1 MAKVTLKTTRRR
13 MQVLMGRIAAVVFGL
28 ALSVGLAAP
37 APAQIGEKRPLVRAE
52 LIAEHMAAR
61 RGETLTV
68 ALRQNI
74 TPGWHTYWQN
84 PGDSGE
90 PTSLDWNLPA
100 GITSGPIQWPL
111 PEAIPVGPLTN
122 YGYSDSLLLLT
133 DITIPTDAA
142 GQSVTL
148 SAKARWL
155 VCKDICVP
163 EESPVSLTLPLID
176 GGLSPRRSLDA
187 AAIAAAREAL
197 PKPAPWPV
205 RYSHSLDK
213 LTLNVDGLGSDI
225 GKITHVRFFP
235 VNWGQIANAMPQKT
249 ALSQD
254 KLSVR
259 MLQGETPPAAGAA
272 LEGLLALEGTGP
284 DGAKFRRGYVVS
296 AVNVPAPALAT
307 PDSDPLD
314 VAQAA
319 GDAVPLGFGVALLFA
334 FLGGLI
340 LNLMPCVFP
349 VLSLKAYALAREASD
364 TRHGARGGLAYLAG
378 VLASFGVIAAGLMVL
393 RTAGVAAGWGIQFQS
408 PGFVLTLAAL
418 FLLLGLN
425 MSGVFEFGG
434 SLTGAGDSLTRRD
447 GLAGS
452 FFTGVLATAVATP
465 CTAPFMGAA
474 IGYAFAQPAVQ
485 ATAVLMALGLGF
497 ALPMLLLSL
506 SPALGRLL
514 PKPGLWMVRFKQ
526 VMAFP
531 LYATA
536 AWLVWVLSVQLGSDG
551 VFAAMVTLLVVAFAA
566 WLYGL
571 TGGPRGIAK
580 AAALIVAIAG
590 LAGGAAMLSGAQ
602 PATGTGAATM
612 DSGPPAEA
620 FTQARLDGLLA
631 EGKPVFVNFTAAWCI
646 TCKVNERVA
655 LRSDRLA
662 EAFRQRGITYL
673 KGDWTNANPEIT
685 AMLNSFGRAGVP
697 LYLLYSGVPGSQPQ
711 VLPQLLTESMVLGRV
726 AELSPSPLKQANG
739 GS

>member
-1 MAKVTLKTTRRR
+1 
-13 MQVLMGRIAAVVFGL
+13 
-28 ALSVGLAAP
+28 
-37 APAQIGEKRPLVRAE
+37 
-52 LIAEHMAAR
+52 
-61 RGETLTV
+61 
-68 ALRQNI
+68 
-74 TPGWHTYWQN
+74 
-84 PGDSGE
+84 
-90 PTSLDWNLPA
+90 
-100 GITSGPIQWPL
+100 
-111 PEAIPVGPLTN
+111 
-122 YGYSDSLLLLT
+122 
-133 DITIPTDAA
+133 
-142 GQSVTL
+142 
-148 SAKARWL
+148 
-155 VCKDICVP
+155 
-163 EESPVSLTLPLID
+163 
-176 GGLSPRRSLDA
+176 
-187 AAIAAAREAL
+187 
-197 PKPAPWPV
+197 
-205 RYSHSLDK
+205 

-225 GKITHVRFFP
+225 GKIAHVRFFP

-296 AVNVPAPALAT
+296 AVNVPASALAT

-314 VAQAA
+314 SAQAA

-408 PGFVLTLAAL
+408 PAFVLTLAAL

-434 SLTGAGDSLTRRD
+434 SLTGAGDSLTRKD

-566 WLYGL
+566 WLFGL
-571 TGGPRGIAK
+571 SGGPRGIAK
-580 AAALIVAIAG
+580 AAALVVAIAG

-602 PATGTGAATM
+602 PATGTGAATT

>member
-68 ALRQNI
+68 ALRQTI

-122 YGYSDSLLLLT
+122 YGYSDNLLLLT
-133 DITIPTDAA
+133 DITIPADAA

-176 GGLSPRRSLDA
+176 GGLSPRRSSDA

-566 WLYGL
+566 WLFGL
-571 TGGPRGIAK
+571 SGGPRSIAK

-590 LAGGAAMLSGAQ
+590 LAGGAVMLSGAQ
-602 PATGTGAATM
+602 PSTGTTGTTAE
-612 DSGPPAEA
+612 SGPPAEA

>member
-68 ALRQNI
+68 ALRQTI

-176 GGLSPRRSLDA
+176 GGLSPRRSPDA

-314 VAQAA
+314 SAQAS

-571 TGGPRGIAK
+571 SGGPRGIAK
-580 AAALIVAIAG
+580 AAALIVAVAG

-602 PATGTGAATM
+602 PATGTGAATT